1 MRSEKLQ
8 IFSSKTF
15 VLLHL
20 RYLELVRYIKN
31 GYNKQINSEKKINFE
46 KNLKFGEKLGFILL
60 EKTLLVFFR
69 FFIG

>member
-8 IFSSKTF
+8 IFSGKTF

-31 GYNKQINSEKKINFE
+31 GYNKQINSKKKINFE